1 MLQQPSPHGLQQQQ
15 HQPSDDLYSSDLV
28 HHHSGHHQQQQIQ
41 QQQHPHHSSA
51 ASLPMDLHLPQGY
64 PFYTTSQ
71 TVNSNATR
79 KSGLEDFVSGHHHP
93 NSGLHSGFEETSFKA
108 RWPAAGNLS
117 QMQGRDRKRFEFWRF
132 QWLQHFERVGGY
144 RGVKDLPCI

>member
-71 TVNSNATR
+71 TVNSNATST
-79 KSGLEDFVSGHHHP
+79 KSRRMV
-93 NSGLHSGFEETSFKA
+93 
-108 RWPAAGNLS
+108 
-117 QMQGRDRKRFEFWRF
+117 
-132 QWLQHFERVGGY
+132 
-144 RGVKDLPCI
+144 RGVERLNRYHALRPLD